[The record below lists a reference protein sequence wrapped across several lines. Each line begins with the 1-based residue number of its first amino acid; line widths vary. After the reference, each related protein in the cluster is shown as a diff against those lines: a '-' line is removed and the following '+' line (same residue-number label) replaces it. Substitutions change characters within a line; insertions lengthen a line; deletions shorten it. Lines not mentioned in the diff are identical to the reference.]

1 MIYIL
6 WNALI
11 VTGGS
16 LPPSPRPQSLWSA
29 ALSHFLKA
37 PPRSALAPLP
47 WASIYKNPFHPQGF
61 PVAHPLPIRLS
72 WDRLHQPSMSFR
84 ALSHRLHL
92 RPSRGGRPLLPPTHL
107 SRKSSFSLSF
117 CISSFLKAIPLL
129 LFSYPPWWCL
139 PASLPLPLTHRGF
152 LYLIHRPL
160 LLTHVCCLPQRLRN
174 RQKGAK

>member
-11 VTGGS
+11 ITGGS

-29 ALSHFLKA
+29 ALSHFFSK
-37 PPRSALAPLP
+37 PPQVGPGPPAG
-47 WASIYKNPFHPQGF
+47 ASIYKTPFHPPGF
-61 PVAHPLPIRLS
+61 PAAHPLPLRLS
-72 WDRLHQPSMSFR
+72 WDRLHQPSLSFR
-84 ALSHRLHL
+84 AFSHSLHL
-92 RPSRGGRPLLPPTHL
+92 RPSHGGWPLLPPTHL

-117 CISSFLKAIPLL
+117 CISSFLKAILL
-129 LFSYPPWWCL
+129 LFFSYPPWWYL